1 MPAGHQE
8 GILQGQLVIL
18 FLGSKGGIELALV
31 TREMLSHESSEK
43 EMSSR
48 REETR
53 TQANAISQKPGM
65 EKIRKDGGGGNVW
78 SELPNYS
85 WKKINVFLC
94 ENVSSTPVCS
104 ENIKFLMENSSLLFK
119 FAVLFDHLLRTVC
132 ESNLSCTQTLWFLTY
147 VLIIDAFYLFVA
159 PYNYH

>member
-48 REETR
+48 KEETR

-65 EKIRKDGGGGNVW
+65 EKIRKDGGGGECVVRTAK
-78 SELPNYS
+78 L
-85 WKKINVFLC
+85 FL
-94 ENVSSTPVCS
+94 EKNQR
-104 ENIKFLMENSSLLFK
+104 IFM
-119 FAVLFDHLLRTVC
+119 
-132 ESNLSCTQTLWFLTY
+132 
-147 VLIIDAFYLFVA
+147 
-159 PYNYH
+159 